1 MASVNFKDLAGELKG
16 VVEDLGVKKEELQ
29 AIADSGGSNQKVKAT
44 IDSVMKLLEAIKK
57 RTAETTITPVEQKRK
72 TEELQSRIELLRI
85 IDATSPSFEERMRAE
100 REISR
105 LTSLIGVYQS
115 ATALHFDQL
124 LGDDAMDLRVLLEQA
139 GREISA
145 RNDLARVLKGVEVAL
160 RVGAFAA
167 TLASKLAIAA

>member
-1 MASVNFKDLAGELKG
+1 MASVHFKELAGELKS
-16 VVEDLGVKKEELQ
+16 VVEELGVKKEELQ
-29 AIADSGGSNQKVKAT
+29 AIADSGGSDQKVKAT
-44 IDSVMKLLEAIKK
+44 IDATMKLLEAIKK

-115 ATALHFDQL
+115 ATALR
-124 LGDDAMDLRVLLEQA
+124 LRPA
-139 GREISA
+139 PRG
-145 RNDLARVLKGVEVAL
+145 
-160 RVGAFAA
+160 
-167 TLASKLAIAA
+167 